1 MAYVMAQKL
10 WGSGELGLLA
20 LLDTSA
26 HSDQRKF
33 SWKYWACRHM
43 ARLKTTPI
51 SELPAYLAMRFG
63 NIATE
68 IRRATLTRLYG
79 RAVSYYRSRGKTIPR
94 WLYRPIEAND
104 VIRRTTRLEPY
115 EGGALLFQTAE
126 SAKQNKDGKNGWDDL
141 VTGKLEVVPIPGQHF
156 QIVKEPHVRTLAV
169 ALKGNMTQRR
179 TQPTER
185 LDH

>member
-51 SELPAYLAMRFG
+51 SELPAYLTMRFE
-63 NIATE
+63 NIAVET
-68 IRRATLTRLYG
+68 RRATLTRLYG
-79 RAVSYYRSRGKTIPR
+79 RALSYYGPRGKPVPS
-94 WLYRPIEAND
+94 WLYRPVEAND
-104 VIRRTTRLEPY
+104 LIRRSTRLTPY
-115 EGGALLFQTAE
+115 AGDAILFQTAAE
-126 SAKQNKDGKNGWDDL
+126 IGGNSEADRVNGWRSL
-141 VTGKLEVVPIPGQHF
+141 IGGKLEVISIPGQHF
-156 QIVKEPHVRTLAV
+156 QIVNEPHVKDLASKLV
-169 ALKGNMTQRR
+169 SVIEAAEG
-179 TQPTER
+179 
-185 LDH
+185 